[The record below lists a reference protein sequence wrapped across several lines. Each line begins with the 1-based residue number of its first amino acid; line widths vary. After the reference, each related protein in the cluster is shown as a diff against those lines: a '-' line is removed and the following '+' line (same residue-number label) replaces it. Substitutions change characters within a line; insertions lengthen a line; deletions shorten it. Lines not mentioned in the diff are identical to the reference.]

1 MYVAQK
7 PCNFAG
13 KHFAIG
19 EEIPEEL
26 IDPNRAGTLEKFGR
40 IKRVETDTSAKGEN
54 KPIEPVK
61 DEGGE
66 NPQPKDKTANE
77 AVKTPL
83 NDTQKPEE
91 KPETKPETK
100 PAAKNGKKPEA
111 KTTKQKGGK

>member
-40 IKRVETDTSAKGEN
+40 IKRVETDASVKGEN

-66 NPQPKDKTANE
+66 NPQPEDKAVNE

-91 KPETKPETK
+91 KSE
-100 PAAKNGKKPEA
+100 AKNGKKPEA